1 MAFGVG
7 EAKTVAVAGI
17 FEAKAGGAVVAAG
30 IGGSK
35 TTAVVEDFLLQN
47 DHAGTGDTGGEQGY
61 VVKRAVAVVQ
71 RTAAVVSGVVGL
83 RVAEV
88 DRQVV
93 GYKVLLADMS
103 DLEM

>member
-17 FEAKAGGAVVAAG
+17 FEPKAGGAVVAAG

-61 VVKRAVAVVQ
+61 VVKRVVAVVQ
-71 RTAAVVSGVVGL
+71 RAVAVVSGVVGI
-83 RVAEV
+83 
-88 DRQVV
+88 
-93 GYKVLLADMS
+93 
-103 DLEM
+103 